1 MSQLFYNFID
11 QVGGGWQDGLNP
23 AQIKKIKDDVAKL
36 GLRTDEAT
44 RKRQEMADALRK
56 ELGIVISPPKASMS
70 APAPHPK
77 MKELKA
83 SATSTVSSP
92 KKSHP
97 FRTTSD
103 PQIIFQKWQ
112 SDARAIPPALES
124 IDIWVQRYIAIDGL
138 EQREVELQLLP
149 LPEEYATYGEYKRV
163 RTIGGGSCLLNV
175 ILMALSP
182 HYRRLYDIDKE
193 NCGNTFRKWLEIN
206 HSDIFSPAERAD
218 LHYGIEN
225 ILEVPESA
233 RDEIHNNT
241 WTINAI
247 NIEIGQKLLKA
258 LEYGTLIFEITSG
271 MRMVPDLTTY
281 PEYPG
286 HPYILICGMHGHFEL
301 VIKTGS
307 AEREQYAY
315 DRAELPAA
323 LEGGRKY
330 LKYKIKYL
338 KYKMKYLNLKNNLK
352 NN

>member
-44 RKRQEMADALRK
+44 KKRQEMADALRK
-56 ELGIVISPPKASMS
+56 ELGIVISPPKVSTS
-70 APAPHPK
+70 APEPQQK
-77 MKELKA
+77 TKELKA
-83 SATSTVSSP
+83 STVSTVSSP

-103 PQIIFQKWQ
+103 PRVIFQKWQ

-138 EQREVELQLLP
+138 EQSEVAPQLSP
-149 LPEEYATYGEYKRV
+149 LPEEYATYGEYRRV

-175 ILMALSP
+175 ILLALSP
-182 HYRRLYDIDKE
+182 RYRQLSDIDKE

-206 HSDIFSPAERAD
+206 HSGIFTPAERAD

-225 ILEVPESA
+225 ILKVPESA
-233 RDEIHNNT
+233 RDEIHNNA

-247 NIEIGQKLLKA
+247 NIEIGKKLLKA

-286 HPYILICGMHGHFEL
+286 HPYIMICGMHGHFEL
-301 VIKTGS
+301 VLKTGA
-307 AEREQYAY
+307 AERDQYAY
-315 DRAELPAA
+315 DRAELPAV
-323 LEGGRKY
+323 LEGGK
-330 LKYKIKYL
+330 KYL
-338 KYKMKYLNLKNNLK
+338 KYKMKYLKYKTKYLNLKNKLK